1 MRPTRDALQIV
12 GASMGKNVW
21 LSSVLTGAIVFV
33 ALQFVP
39 SSIGSNRY
47 ALIAG
52 AIAFVGS
59 AIARR
64 VGNA

>member
-1 MRPTRDALQIV
+1 MRV
-12 GASMGKNVW
+12 SMGKTVW
-21 LSSVLTGAIVFV
+21 LTSVLTGAIVFV

-39 SSIGSNRY
+39 SSIGSNGY

-64 VGNA
+64 LVDA